1 MKHRKKKNINEKST
15 YMNKKM
21 TYDEVRAEILA
32 SFPGTIVKK
41 GRKADELNKEQR
53 VWLLNNVGKYSHY
66 QIECTL
72 GLTYYSQ
79 LKALSAEDPSYIKKY
94 EEYKEIKAAEH
105 KIWYLKRKQKEFA
118 EVEEAKR
125 RKRELKEAAMKPMKV
140 NKPKKSEEPK
150 EPKVWKWDIDENVR
164 KYEEEQRKKAER
176 KAALK
181 AERAEDRLNHQCYL
195 KRKDIERKPKPFS
208 IDEQVLRQKAY
219 DRYYIL
225 PDGEELFTDRRRC
238 IYWDEDTKRSEEL
251 ERKADE
257 LKFNVIEYRRMFPD
271 KSNSLSSCEKK
282 NEVFD

>member
-1 MKHRKKKNINEKST
+1 MLKNQSKQTQNQI
-15 YMNKKM
+15 
-21 TYDEVRAEILA
+21 
-32 SFPGTIVKK
+32 
-41 GRKADELNKEQR
+41 
-53 VWLLNNVGKYSHY
+53 HY
-66 QIECTL
+66 AL
-72 GLTYYSQ
+72 SLTQYSQ
-79 LKALSAEDPSYIKKY
+79 LKALAEEDPSYLEKFEAI
-94 EEYKEIKAAEH
+94 KEIKLTEH
-105 KIWYLKRKQKEFA
+105 KIWYLKQKQKLYA
-118 EVEEAKR
+118 EVEEVKK
-125 RKRELKEAAMKPMKV
+125 RKRELKEAATKPMKV
-140 NKPKKSEEPK
+140 YKPKKAEEPK

>member
-1 MKHRKKKNINEKST
+1 MDKKKTN
-15 YMNKKM
+15 
-21 TYDEVRAEILA
+21 DEVRAEILA

-41 GRKADELNKEQR
+41 GRNADELTKEQR

-105 KIWYLKRKQKEFA
+105 KIWYMKRKQKEFA

-125 RKRELKEAAMKPMKV
+125 RKRELKEAARNPMKV
-140 NKPKKSEEPK
+140 NKPKKAEEPEEPK
-150 EPKVWKWDIDENVR
+150 KPKVWKWDIDEKVR

-195 KRKDIERKPKPFS
+195 KRKDIERKPKPYS

-271 KSNSLSSCEKK
+271 KSNSLSSCEKR
-282 NEVFD
+282 NEIFD

>member
-1 MKHRKKKNINEKST
+1 
-15 YMNKKM
+15 MNKKM

-41 GRKADELNKEQR
+41 GRNADDLNKEQR
-53 VWLLNNVGKYSHY
+53 VWLLNNVGKYSHFH
-66 QIECTL
+66 IECAL

-94 EEYKEIKAAEH
+94 EEYKEKKAAEL

-125 RKRELKEAAMKPMKV
+125 RKRELKEAARNPMKV
-140 NKPKKSEEPK
+140 NKPKKAEEPK
-150 EPKVWKWDIDENVR
+150 EPKVWQWDIDEKAR
-164 KYEEEQRKKAER
+164 KYEEEQRKKAEC

-195 KRKDIERKPKPFS
+195 KRKDIERKPKPYS

-257 LKFNVIEYRRMFPD
+257 LKFNVIEYRRMFPNMG
-271 KSNSLSSCEKK
+271 NSLSSCEKR
-282 NEVFD
+282 NEIFD

>member
-1 MKHRKKKNINEKST
+1 
-15 YMNKKM
+15 MNKKM

-41 GRKADELNKEQR
+41 GRNADELTKEQR

-66 QIECTL
+66 QIECAL

-94 EEYKEIKAAEH
+94 EEYKEIKAVEH

-125 RKRELKEAAMKPMKV
+125 RKRELKEAAMKPMEVK
-140 NKPKKSEEPK
+140 KPKKAEEPK
-150 EPKVWKWDIDENVR
+150 EPKVWKWDIDEKVR

-208 IDEQVLRQKAY
+208 IDEQVVRQKAY

>member
-1 MKHRKKKNINEKST
+1 MDKKKTN
-15 YMNKKM
+15 
-21 TYDEVRAEILA
+21 DEVRAEILA

-66 QIECTL
+66 QIECAL

-79 LKALSAEDPSYIKKY
+79 LKALSAEDPSYIKKF
-94 EEYKEIKAAEH
+94 EEYKEIKSVEH
-105 KIWYLKRKQKEFA
+105 KIWYLKQKQKLYA
-118 EVEEAKR
+118 EIEEVKK
-125 RKRELKEAAMKPMKV
+125 RKRELKEAATKPMKV
-140 NKPKKSEEPK
+140 YKPKKAEEPK
-150 EPKVWKWDIDENVR
+150 EPKVWQWDIDEALR
-164 KYEEEQRKKAER
+164 KAEETKKKR
-176 KAALK
+176 AAEKAALK
-181 AERAEDRLNHQCYL
+181 AERAEDRLNRKCYE